1 MVRKLLVVILFFCST
16 VCSAQVD
23 FSCDSGTYAA
33 FRKYKGNLI
42 KVECDTVYLLN
53 KFTFNMM
60 FNSYNEFRQQNLL
73 LSQYKLINDSISG
86 LYESQ
91 LDSQR
96 VYFDTL
102 NAYFNKLAI
111 TADDLVNKS
120 RSNLGTISNN
130 LNDIESQIDAA
141 KSNISNAQADI
152 TAAKKQIR
160 KQKWKWGA
168 GGFTIGATL
177 TLLATFIL

>member
-1 MVRKLLVVILFFCST
+1 MMRNLVIVIFLLIST
-16 VCSAQVD
+16 VGKAQLE

-53 KFTFNMM
+53 KSTFDLMYK
-60 FNSYNEFRQQNLL
+60 SYNDFREQNLL

-120 RSNLGTISNN
+120 KSNLGAISTN
-130 LNDIESQIDAA
+130 LDSIESQIDAA
-141 KSNISNAQADI
+141 KSNISNAHADI
-152 TAAKKQIR
+152 IAAKKQIR

-168 GGFTIGATL
+168 GGFSIGAVL
-177 TLLATFIL
+177 TLIATFVL